1 MWYCESRVVLTRKSQ
16 WLRGFDTQL
25 GLYHVPDHTCFVHSN
40 TNRKTTMKI
49 IRCKQCRRHFMDD
62 IDRCPE
68 CNCKAPRGRIMA
80 TVKIVSLAVTFSALA
95 LTFYILN
102 QVK

>member
-1 MWYCESRVVLTRKSQ
+1 
-16 WLRGFDTQL
+16 
-25 GLYHVPDHTCFVHSN
+25 
-40 TNRKTTMKI
+40 
-49 IRCKQCRRHFMDD
+49 MDD